1 QGTCR
6 ILSAHFRWEAKLP
19 FGPQS
24 GLPLSYMHR
33 GKQYI
38 VFAASG
44 TPSNLLR
51 RLRLEFDDVVMV
63 NHVPNLYR
71 AATDFAVFDI
81 CLASNRHIED
91 DRDLLAAVRTSEE
104 VFHKLLVWY

>member
-1 QGTCR
+1 MGSETSVWPAVR
-6 ILSAHFRWEAKLP
+6 IADQLYASRQAGHRVRRFRHSIK
-19 FGPQS
+19 
-24 GLPLSYMHR
+24 
-33 GKQYI
+33 
-38 VFAASG
+38 
-44 TPSNLLR
+44 SNLLR
-51 RLRLEFDDVVMV
+51 RLRLEFDDVVTV

-104 VFHKLLVWY
+104 VFHKFLVWY